1 MPSLSKWVWAFFIA
15 LVCASGCASG
25 CAKRTSNAA
34 ETTLAG
40 RPEGT
45 NKPPPPT
52 ESTEPDQDESSVHPG
67 INDPY
72 FRPDGPERYRRI
84 LEAESREIVQRRSDI
99 VDAIGLRTGM
109 VVADIG
115 AGTGLLT
122 TEIAQRVGTRGQV
135 YAVDIVPE
143 FLDLIRSRAAEQGLR
158 NVTVIQGEEK
168 AAGLGPGSIDLA
180 FMCDT
185 YHHLEFPHAYMRSVF
200 VSLRPGAT
208 LVLVDMKRVE
218 GESSP
223 GVLAVRESCGTS
235 APAKPRSSGR
245 SSERASSS
253 GPKPS
258 FSRRTITCTSGVL
271 EPKHRRNWVR
281 PACFRCILWR
291 NYAHAA

>member
-143 FLDLIRSRAAEQGLR
+143 FLDLIRSRAAEHGLR

-185 YHHLEFPHAYMRSVF
+185 YHHLEYPQAYMRSLF
-200 VSLRPGAT
+200 LSLRPGAT

-223 GVLAVRESCGTS
+223 GVLRHVRAGKAEVIGEVEQ
-235 APAKPRSSGR
+235 AGFVFRS
-245 SSERASSS
+245 ETDLLEENYYLH
-253 GPKPS
+253 
-258 FSRRTITCTSGVL
+258 FRR
-271 EPKHRRNWVR
+271 P
-281 PACFRCILWR
+281 
-291 NYAHAA
+291 

>member
-158 NVTVIQGEEK
+158 NVTVLQGEEK
-168 AAGLGPGSIDLA
+168 ATGLGPGSIDLA

-185 YHHLEFPHAYMRSVF
+185 YHHLEFPQAYMRSVF

-223 GVLAVRESCGTS
+223 GVLRHVRAGKAEVIGEV
-235 APAKPRSSGR
+235 
-245 SSERASSS
+245 ERAGFVFRSETDLLEENYYLH
-253 GPKPS
+253 
-258 FSRRTITCTSGVL
+258 FRR
-271 EPKHRRNWVR
+271 P
-281 PACFRCILWR
+281 
-291 NYAHAA
+291 